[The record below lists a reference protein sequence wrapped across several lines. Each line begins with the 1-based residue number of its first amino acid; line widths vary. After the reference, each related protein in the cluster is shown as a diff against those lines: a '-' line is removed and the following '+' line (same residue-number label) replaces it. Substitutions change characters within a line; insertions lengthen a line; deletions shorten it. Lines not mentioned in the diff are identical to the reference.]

1 MKMKRVSVKWEKT
14 VEVVVYLPEDMSD
27 RDLSDIAHETADSID
42 RDGWDCGWHTFV
54 SRSEVVDV
62 PDAERA
68 VTSSPGG
75 RWLHPVEGSRF
86 RRDNVMVVGDGRE
99 DVVNPMDA
107 GWWVATDAE
116 GGTDGS

>member
-27 RDLSDIAHETADSID
+27 REAIVVARETADTID
-42 RDGWDCGWHTFV
+42 RDGWDVEWDTFV
-54 SRSEVVDV
+54 MPSEVVDV

-75 RWLHPVEGSRF
+75 RWLQPVEGSRF
-86 RRDNVMVVGDGRE
+86 RHEDVMVVDDERE
-99 DVVNPMDA
+99 AVVNPMDA
-107 GWWVATDAE
+107 AWWVATDAE
-116 GGTDGS
+116 GGDS